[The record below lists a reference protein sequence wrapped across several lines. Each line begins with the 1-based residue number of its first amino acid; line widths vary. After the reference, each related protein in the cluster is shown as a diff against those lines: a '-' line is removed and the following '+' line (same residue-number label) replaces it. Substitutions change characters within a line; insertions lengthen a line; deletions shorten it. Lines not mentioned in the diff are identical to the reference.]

1 MEQIRKKTLLI
12 YGANGWIGEQ
22 FCDYLT
28 SKNISYYRGKARIEN
43 NDELENEILDIQ
55 PNNII
60 GFTGRTH
67 GKIGD
72 KIFSTIDYLEQD
84 GKLYDNIRDNLYGP
98 INLSFICQKLS
109 IHYTYLGTGCIFEY
123 DEKHSWGKEENGFT
137 EDSEPNFVGSSYSI
151 VKGFTD
157 RIIKNFKNNVLNLR
171 IRMPINS
178 QNNPRNFITKITN
191 YQKICSIPNS
201 MTVLPDFFPIILDMI
216 HNKTTGTLNLTN
228 PGLISHND
236 ILEMY
241 KDIVD
246 PNFTWENFDIEEQNS
261 ILDSKRSN
269 NYLDTKKIEELYPDI
284 LNIKKSVRNILEQYK

>member
-84 GKLYDNIRDNLYGP
+84 GKLYDNIRDNLYK
-98 INLSFICQKLS
+98 NS
-109 IHYTYLGTGCIFEY
+109 
-123 DEKHSWGKEENGFT
+123 EK
-137 EDSEPNFVGSSYSI
+137 
-151 VKGFTD
+151 
-157 RIIKNFKNNVLNLR
+157 
-171 IRMPINS
+171 
-178 QNNPRNFITKITN
+178 
-191 YQKICSIPNS
+191 
-201 MTVLPDFFPIILDMI
+201 
-216 HNKTTGTLNLTN
+216 
-228 PGLISHND
+228 
-236 ILEMY
+236 
-241 KDIVD
+241 
-246 PNFTWENFDIEEQNS
+246 
-261 ILDSKRSN
+261 
-269 NYLDTKKIEELYPDI
+269 
-284 LNIKKSVRNILEQYK
+284 